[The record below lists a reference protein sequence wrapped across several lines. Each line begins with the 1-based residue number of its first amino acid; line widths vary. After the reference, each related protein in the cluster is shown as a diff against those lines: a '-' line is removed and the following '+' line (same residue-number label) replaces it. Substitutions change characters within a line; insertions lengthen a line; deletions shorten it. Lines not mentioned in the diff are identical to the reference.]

1 MTPVQEVEREG
12 DRDLSELATPSAA
25 RNDAIKMFS

>member
-1 MTPVQEVEREG
+1 MTPVQEAER